1 MNKLMIPGP
10 IDLEPDVLTTL
21 SEQMIPHYGPKWVQ
35 SYTQARN
42 RIRRYAETESDVFL
56 LSGSGSS
63 NLYAAVGTCFGPGEK
78 VLVVVN
84 GDTRYPHHTNRTY
97 EQTSLWTIL
106 QPTTCRR

>member
-42 RIRRYAETESDVFL
+42 RIRRYAETESDVFYSLALEVLICMQPSALVLDLERRCWL
-56 LSGSGSS
+56 L
-63 NLYAAVGTCFGPGEK
+63 
-78 VLVVVN
+78 
-84 GDTRYPHHTNRTY
+84 
-97 EQTSLWTIL
+97 
-106 QPTTCRR
+106 